1 MIVAILQARMT
12 STRLPGKVLAPV
24 LGRPM
29 LGRQVERLGRSR
41 RLDRIILATTDE
53 AIDDPVAEYALE
65 LGLGLAR
72 GSRDDVL
79 SRFLL
84 ALDQVPEASTLVR
97 LTADCPL
104 ADWRVIDA
112 VIDQHLATGADYT
125 RNTLVRTFPHG
136 LDAEAMKPEVL
147 RRAGAEATGR
157 HEREHVTPFIYETPG
172 RFKLAS
178 VERQPSL
185 AHLRWTV
192 DYPEDL
198 DFVRHVYEV
207 LYPADADFTT
217 NDIAALD
224 WNSSRAAG

>member
-24 LGRPM
+24 LGRPV
-29 LGRQVERLGRSR
+29 LGRQVERLERSQ

-53 AIDDPVAEYALE
+53 AIDDPVADYALE

-84 ALDQVPEASTLVR
+84 ALDQVPEATALVR

-112 VIDQHLATGADYT
+112 VIDQHLNTGADYT

-136 LDAEAMKPEVL
+136 LDAEVMKPEVL
-147 RRAGAEATGR
+147 RRAGAEATTR
-157 HEREHVTPFIYETPG
+157 HEREHVTPYIYETPG
-172 RFKLAS
+172 RFRLAS
-178 VERQPSL
+178 VERKPSL

-198 DFVRHVYEV
+198 DFVRQVYET
-207 LYPADADFTT
+207 LYPADNDFTT
-217 NDIAALD
+217 DDIAALD

>member
-29 LGRQVERLGRSR
+29 LGRQVERLERSQ

-53 AIDDPVAEYALE
+53 AIDDPVTDYALE

-84 ALDQVPEASTLVR
+84 ALDQVPEATALVR

-104 ADWRVIDA
+104 ADWRVIDR
-112 VIDQHLATGADYT
+112 VIDHHLASGADYT
-125 RNTLVRTFPHG
+125 RNTQVRTFPHG

-147 RRAGAEATGR
+147 RRAGAEATTR
-157 HEREHVTPFIYETPG
+157 HEREHVTPYIYETPG
-172 RFKLAS
+172 RFRLAS
-178 VERQPSL
+178 VERKPSL

-198 DFVRHVYEV
+198 DFVRQVYET
-207 LYPADADFTT
+207 LYPADNDFTT
-217 NDIAALD
+217 DDIAALD

>member
-29 LGRQVERLGRSR
+29 LGRQVERLERSQ

-53 AIDDPVAEYALE
+53 AIDDPVADYALE

-84 ALDQVPEASTLVR
+84 ALDQVPEATALVR

-112 VIDQHLATGADYT
+112 VIDQHLNTGADYT

-136 LDAEAMKPEVL
+136 LDAEVMKPEVL
-147 RRAGAEATGR
+147 RRAGAEATTR
-157 HEREHVTPFIYETPG
+157 HEREHVTPYIYETPG
-172 RFKLAS
+172 RFRLAS
-178 VERQPSL
+178 VERKPSL

-198 DFVRHVYEV
+198 DFVRQVYET
-207 LYPADADFTT
+207 LYPADNDFTT
-217 NDIAALD
+217 DDIAALD